1 MSDKDAAWMA
11 KNFPSS
17 HARKIADEAVDAL
30 PVSEPMSVF
39 LDTWVRAYIEAGG
52 KTPFKFD

>member
-1 MSDKDAAWMA
+1 MA